1 MSLDKQMN
9 EALKEAMK
17 SKDQVRLRT
26 LRAIKSAFLLAK
38 TAEGAHGKITEDDE
52 LKILQKLHKQRKD
65 SYDIYVKEGRDDLA
79 ATEKEEMEIIA
90 EYLPA
95 QMSEEDLLLTI
106 QSIIQ
111 QTGAES
117 MKDMGKVMGQ
127 AMAKVGGQADGK
139 RVSAAV
145 KQLLS

>member
-1 MSLDKQMN
+1 MN

-26 LRAIKSAFLLAK
+26 LRSIKSAFLLAK
-38 TAEGAHGKITEDDE
+38 TAEGASGEINEDEE

-65 SYDIYVKEGRDDLA
+65 SYDIYVKEGREDLA
-79 ATEKEEMEIIA
+79 ATEMEEMEVIA
-90 EYLPA
+90 DYLPA
-95 QMSEEDLLLTI
+95 QMSDDDLLLTI
-106 QSIIQ
+106 QAIIQ